1 LKLFIASLFVL
12 SGIILF
18 LFALFPS
25 DISVSRV
32 VQINRPSTEV
42 SDKIDDL
49 RKWKS
54 WNELV
59 IHTSPEKL
67 TDKTQVQREDSAFL
81 DMGDVHIQLTEV
93 HQDSIVTFW
102 RHGNDGFVGIFKLVA
117 TNGQTILAWD
127 LKFHI
132 KWYPWTKLAS
142 MFYDKNFGP
151 QMEKSLM
158 NLKNEIETP
167 AP

>member
-1 LKLFIASLFVL
+1 LKLFIISLLVF
-12 SGIILF
+12 SGIVLF

-32 VQINRPSTEV
+32 VQINKPTAEV
-42 SDKIDDL
+42 REKIDDL

-59 IHTSPEKL
+59 IHPSPEKVNNPAQMER
-67 TDKTQVQREDSAFL
+67 TDSAVL
-81 DMGDVHIQLTEV
+81 EIGDVRIQLMEL
-93 HQDSIVTFW
+93 HKDSILTLW
-102 RHGNDGFVGIFKLVA
+102 RHGNDSFVGIFKMVDL
-117 TNGQTILAWD
+117 NGQTILAWD

-132 KWYPWTKLAS
+132 KWYPWNKLAS
-142 MFYDKNFGP
+142 MFYDKNLGP

>member
-1 LKLFIASLFVL
+1 LKLFIISLLVF

-32 VQINRPSTEV
+32 VQINKPPAEVTE
-42 SDKIDDL
+42 KIDDL

-54 WNELV
+54 WNEFV
-59 IHTSPEKL
+59 IHPSAGKINSPAQLE
-67 TDKTQVQREDSAFL
+67 RADSALL
-81 DMGDVHIQLTEV
+81 DIGDVHIQLTEL
-93 HQDSIVTFW
+93 HKDSILTLW
-102 RHGNDGFVGIFKLVA
+102 RHGNDSFVGVFKMADL
-117 TNGQTILAWD
+117 NGQTILAWD

-132 KWYPWTKLAS
+132 KWYPWNKMAS
-142 MFYDKNFGP
+142 MFYDKNLGP